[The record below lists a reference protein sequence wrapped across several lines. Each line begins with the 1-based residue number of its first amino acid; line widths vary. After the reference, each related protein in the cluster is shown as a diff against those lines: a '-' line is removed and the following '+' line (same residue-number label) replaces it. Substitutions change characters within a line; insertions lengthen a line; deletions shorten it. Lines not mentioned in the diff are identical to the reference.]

1 MEILGAILVLIIV
14 LYVFR
19 RPVKRMTRH
28 ADTYVAT
35 WVDEDSVELT
45 ERSMKAYER
54 LIETCGEDYMT
65 PREIYDKIHK
75 RGQYKVKNVNSN
87 NSKKR

>member
-1 MEILGAILVLIIV
+1 MEIFGAILVLIIV

-19 RPVKRMTRH
+19 RPIKRMTRH

-35 WVDEDSVELT
+35 WVNEDSVDLT

-54 LIETCGEDYMT
+54 LIDTCGENYMT
-65 PREIYDKIHK
+65 PREVYNKVHK
-75 RGQYKVKNVNSN
+75 REQYKTKNTNLN